1 MKLKSLRI
9 HKDCYSEHYAGAV
22 EFEGSHG
29 EVKLVLDERLS
40 EKILAVCADEIV
52 ASSKEVAEAM
62 TATFIESQLTPAI
75 EHQDGAEQEP

>member
-1 MKLKSLRI
+1 MKLKSLHIR
-9 HKDCYSEHYAGAV
+9 KDYYADHYSATV

-40 EKILAVCADEIV
+40 AKIIAVCADEIV

-62 TATFIESQLTPAI
+62 TANFIESQLVPAI
-75 EHQDGAEQEP
+75 EHQDGAEQTS